1 MHPLCLNMLSEIVK
15 KTFLELTHH
24 ELYQIL
30 DLRSKV
36 FVMEQEI
43 LYVDTDYKDQHS
55 IHYFIKDDEEL
66 VSYLRLVHPGYKYEE
81 YSITRVATLK
91 EYRNQGLATK
101 LIKEAANDIIGHPI
115 RISGQS
121 YLKSYYEKLG
131 YKVVHGPYVEE
142 DILHYEMLFENKDN

>member
-1 MHPLCLNMLSEIVK
+1 VRLSCLNMQSNIVK
-15 KTFLELTHH
+15 KTFLELTHQ

-30 DLRSKV
+30 DIRSKV

-43 LYVDTDYKDQHS
+43 MYVDTDYKDQHAV
-55 IHYFIKDDEEL
+55 HYMIKVDHQ
-66 VSYLRLVHPGYKYEE
+66 VIAYLRLVHPGYKYEE

-91 EYRNQGLATK
+91 EYRNKGLATA
-101 LIKEAANDIIGHPI
+101 LIKEAMLDVIGNPI

-131 YKVVHGPYVEE
+131 FKVVHGPYVEE
-142 DILHYEMLFENKDN
+142 DILHYEMLHENKV